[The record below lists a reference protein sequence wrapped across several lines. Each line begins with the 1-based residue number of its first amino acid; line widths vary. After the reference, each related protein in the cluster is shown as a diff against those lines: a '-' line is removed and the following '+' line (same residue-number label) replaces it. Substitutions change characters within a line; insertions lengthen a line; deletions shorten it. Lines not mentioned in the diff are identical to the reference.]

1 MKPVFLPAL
10 AITLALSAPAFA
22 QSETG
27 TNSSSQTPQATTGSQ
42 SQEDNAPTA
51 SKADNFLTIDKL
63 KQDLQKAGFSDIRI
77 LADSFVV
84 QAKDK
89 DGNPT
94 IMSLS
99 PSGVVAI
106 RAMQNDQERQAKA
119 GSSSDSQ
126 TERRR

>member
-1 MKPVFLPAL
+1 MKSVFLPSL
-10 AITLALSAPAFA
+10 AVTLALSAPAFA

-27 TNSSSQTPQATTGSQ
+27 TSSSQTPQAMTGSQ

-51 SKADNFLTIDKL
+51 SKADNLLTIDKL

-106 RAMQNDQERQAKA
+106 GAIQSDQERQAKA